1 MSHRLF
7 LPACHV
13 RQQEL
18 QPGAVVLLAGA
29 GWLASFLGFI
39 MCCAEKCVRVRGV
52 AVLPQPTAPRPPPY
66 NPEYLKT
73 LVRTYY
79 SPVCLR
85 VRRCVCVTV
94 SCRRSSSSSNGRAY
108 LSCPNHCE
116 NGCAFLR

>member
-29 GWLASFLGFI
+29 GWLASFLGII

-73 LVRTYY
+73 LVRTCY

-85 VRRCVCVTV
+85 VRRCVCV
-94 SCRRSSSSSNGRAY
+94 CDCILQAQQQQQQQQQRAGVFE
-108 LSCPNHCE
+108 LSE
-116 NGCAFLR
+116 SL